1 MASHLRL
8 TVEERVKKGARAATT
23 GALVNLA
30 LATAKILGGILG
42 NSYALIADGIES
54 CLDLFSSAMV
64 WFGLSFA
71 AKPPDDEHP
80 YGHGKAETLASLA
93 VALTLIITAIFLAAR
108 SVREIITPHHAPA
121 PFTLLILTGVIF
133 VKEVLFRRILK
144 LSLEIGSTAIHSD
157 AWHHRADTFTS
168 LAAFIGISI
177 AIIGGPGF
185 EPADDYAALLAC
197 ILITYNGID
206 LLRNAVAD
214 MMDTA
219 PDPAVH
225 DAVAQTAQSVQ
236 NVIAIETCR
245 IRKMGFHFYADL
257 HVVVDPDL
265 TVRQGHS
272 IAHAVKDAVR
282 ASFPSIADVLV
293 HIEPAAPDFHPGNH
307 SP

>member
-1 MASHLRL
+1 MASHLRM
-8 TVEERVKKGARAATT
+8 TVEERVRKGTHAAVI
-23 GALVNLA
+23 GAIVNLV

-93 VALTLIITAIFLAAR
+93 VALTLIVTALFLAAR

-121 PFTLLILTGVIF
+121 PFTLAILIGVIL

-144 LSLEIGSTAIHSD
+144 LSLEIGSTAVHSD

-206 LLRNAVAD
+206 LLRNAIAD

-219 PDPAVH
+219 PDPSVH
-225 DAVAQTAQSVQ
+225 SAIVQTAQSVD

-272 IAHAVKDAVR
+272 IAHAVKDAIR
-282 ASFPSIADVLV
+282 YNFPSFADVLV
-293 HIEPAAPDFHPGNH
+293 HIEPASANFNPNTNPQ
-307 SP
+307 